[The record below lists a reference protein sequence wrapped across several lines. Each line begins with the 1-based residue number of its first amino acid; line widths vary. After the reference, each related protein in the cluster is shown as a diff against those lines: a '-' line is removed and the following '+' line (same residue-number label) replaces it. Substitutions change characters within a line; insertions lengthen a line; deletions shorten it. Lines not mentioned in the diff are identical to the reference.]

1 VVHSV
6 VLSLC
11 RRAGIIDLSH
21 EVPAHDVRAGAAMLR
36 RAAPYLVPG
45 VILAV
50 VDPGVGGKRRRVVLD
65 CGRWQ
70 LVGPDNGLLVAAAGM
85 LGGIRRAVE
94 ATDPGWWLPRPAM
107 TFDGRDIFGP
117 LAAHLCLGV
126 DAERFGPRIEPEG
139 LERFPDPI
147 VGRTAEGTLLCEV
160 DSVDR
165 FGNVGLTARPPDLPG
180 SDTGELTVRTGAGGT
195 NRPARRVTSFAELG
209 PEELGLL
216 TDSTGHL
223 ALVLDRAQAATWL
236 AVSPG
241 DRIEIGPWP
250 P

>member
-1 VVHSV
+1 MVHSV

-11 RRAGIIDLSH
+11 RRARIVDLSH
-21 EVPAHDVRAGAAMLR
+21 EVPAHDVRAGAALLR

-45 VILAV
+45 VVLAV

-70 LVGPDNGLLVAAAGM
+70 LVGPDNGVLVATAAR

-94 ATDPGWWLPRPAM
+94 ATDHGWWLPRPAM

-126 DAERFGPRIEPEG
+126 DPERFGPRIDPDG
-139 LERFPDPI
+139 LERLPDP
-147 VGRTAEGTLLCEV
+147 VMARTPEGTLLCEV
-160 DSVDR
+160 ESVDR
-165 FGNVGLTARPPDLPG
+165 FGNVGLTARPPDLPESG
-180 SDTGELTVRTGAGGT
+180 SDTFSVRSQSGG
-195 NRPARRVTSFAELG
+195 RSHPARRVTSFGELG

-216 TDSTGHL
+216 TDSSGHL
-223 ALVLDRAQAATWL
+223 AVVLDRARAAERL
-236 AVSPG
+236 AVVPG
-241 DRIEIGPWP
+241 DRVEIAP
-250 P
+250 